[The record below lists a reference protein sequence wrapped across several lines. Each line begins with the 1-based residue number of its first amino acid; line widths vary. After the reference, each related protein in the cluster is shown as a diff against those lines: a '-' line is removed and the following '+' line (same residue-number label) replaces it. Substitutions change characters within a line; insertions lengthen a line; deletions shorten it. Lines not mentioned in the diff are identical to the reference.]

1 MNGIILAK
9 LTLMRFGR
17 FKNQILFSSLFNL
30 GAVAVAWCAGPPSD
44 APSNAG
50 LAGVLGKQLFE
61 LRRSE
66 FLIAARQA
74 E

>member
-1 MNGIILAK
+1 MNGICLAK
-9 LTLMRFGR
+9 LTLAKFGR
-17 FKNQILFSSLFNL
+17 FKNQIRLLKL
-30 GAVAVAWCAGPPSD
+30 PTIALTWCSGTPSA

-50 LAGVLGKQLFE
+50 LAGVVGKQLFE